1 MQSMRDRWSPSAS
14 ALVAGVLVCL
24 LAGAVPRAQ
33 APPALTLD
41 AAFARALEA
50 NPTIAAARLRRPID
64 LAAIDVARE
73 RPNPEAHVEFE
84 RETPKESYGMGI
96 PIELGGKRS
105 KRIAVGE
112 ATLRT
117 GEAEL
122 AQATIEVRNAV
133 RRAYFTRAIA
143 EARLT
148 LLTELRDIATRARDA
163 AQARFTAGS
172 APRLEVLQAE
182 LALAQVDNDA
192 VSATASAEGAR
203 VQLNA
208 LLALPL
214 DSAPAL
220 ATPAEAGAV
229 VSPADAATRAQASS
243 SEIAV
248 LNRRIEEQRAKLAL
262 AQANRVP
269 DITPDGTIT
278 RNAEPEF
285 NVGWRALVAMTVPI
299 VTQHRAGIRVEEAT
313 LAQLAGER
321 AAALAR
327 ITGDA
332 VSAATVADAQRQQY
346 LRYRD
351 QILPQ
356 ATEVER
362 MAEDSYRLGQTGI
375 SAFLQALQA
384 TRDARL
390 RALQAALDFQNALA
404 DLERA
409 MGTPLP

>member
-1 MQSMRDRWSPSAS
+1 MWSGRWRRQWTLGIGVVAWLFSA
-14 ALVAGVLVCL
+14 AA
-24 LAGAVPRAQ
+24 PDAQ
-33 APPALTLD
+33 APPALTLEG
-41 AAFARALEA
+41 AFARALEA
-50 NPTIAAARLRRPID
+50 NPTIAAARMRRPID
-64 LAAIDVARE
+64 LAGIDVARE

-84 RETPKESYGMGI
+84 RETPKEAYGMGV
-96 PIELGGKRS
+96 PLELGGKRS
-105 KRIAVGE
+105 KRVAVGE

-117 GEAEL
+117 GDAEL
-122 AQATIEVRNAV
+122 AQTTIEVRNAV

-143 EARLT
+143 ETRLA

-163 AQARFTAGS
+163 AQARFAAGS

-192 VSATASAEGAR
+192 VSAKASADGAR

-208 LLALPL
+208 LLAFPL
-214 DSAPAL
+214 EATPTL
-220 ATPAEAGAV
+220 ATPVDAGAIV
-229 VSPADAATRAQASS
+229 APADAATRAQGSS
-243 SEIAV
+243 TELAV
-248 LNRRIEEQRAKLAL
+248 LDRRIDEQRAKIAL

-269 DITPDGTIT
+269 DVTPDATLT

-285 NVGWRALVAMTVPI
+285 NVGWRAAVAMTVPI
-299 VTQHRAGIRVEEAT
+299 FTQHRAGVRVEEAT
-313 LAQLAGER
+313 LTQLSGTR
-321 AAALAR
+321 AATIAR
-327 ITGDA
+327 ITGEA
-332 VSAATVADAQRQQY
+332 ISAATLADAQRQQY

-375 SAFLQALQA
+375 AAFLQALQA

-390 RALQAALDFQNALA
+390 RALQAALDYQNALA

>member
-1 MQSMRDRWSPSAS
+1 MG
-14 ALVAGVLVCL
+14 ALVWILCA
-24 LAGAVPRAQ
+24 AAPAAQ
-33 APPALTLD
+33 TPPTLTLD

-50 NPTIAAARLRRPID
+50 NPTIAAARMRRAVD
-64 LAAIDVARE
+64 LAGIDVARE

-84 RETPKESYGMGI
+84 RETPKEAYGMGI
-96 PIELGGKRS
+96 PIELGGKRG

-112 ATLRT
+112 ATLHT

-122 AQATIEVRNAV
+122 GQTTIEVRNAV
-133 RRAYFTRAIA
+133 RRAYFTRVIA
-143 EARLT
+143 EARLAQ
-148 LLTELRDIATRARDA
+148 LNALRDIATRARDA

-182 LALAQVDNDA
+182 LALAQVDNDG
-192 VSATASAEGAR
+192 VTAKAAADGAR

-208 LLALPL
+208 LLAFPL
-214 DSAPAL
+214 DAAPAL
-220 ATPAEAGAV
+220 ATAAEAPGAL

-243 SEIAV
+243 AEIAV
-248 LNRRIEEQRAKLAL
+248 LNRRIDEQRAKLAL

-269 DITPDGTIT
+269 DITPDGTVT

-285 NVGWRALVAMTVPI
+285 NVGWRAAVAMTVPI
-299 VTQHRAGIRVEEAT
+299 VTSHRAGVRLEEAA
-313 LAQLAGER
+313 LAQLTGER

-362 MAEDSYRLGQTGI
+362 MAEDSYKLGQTGI
-375 SAFLQALQA
+375 AAFLQALQA

-409 MGTPLP
+409 IGTPLP

>member
-1 MQSMRDRWSPSAS
+1 MG
-14 ALVAGVLVCL
+14 ALVWILCA
-24 LAGAVPRAQ
+24 AAPAAQ
-33 APPALTLD
+33 APPTLTLD

-50 NPTIAAARLRRPID
+50 NPAIAAARMRRAVD
-64 LAAIDVARE
+64 LAGIDVARE

-84 RETPKESYGMGI
+84 RETPKEAYGMGI
-96 PIELGGKRS
+96 PIELGGKRG

-112 ATLRT
+112 ATLHT

-122 AQATIEVRNAV
+122 AQTTIEVRNAV
-133 RRAYFTRAIA
+133 RRAYFTRVIA
-143 EARLT
+143 EARFGQLN
-148 LLTELRDIATRARDA
+148 ELRDIATRARDA

-182 LALAQVDNDA
+182 LALAQVDNDR
-192 VSATASAEGAR
+192 VTAKAAADGAR

-208 LLALPL
+208 LLAFPL
-214 DSAPAL
+214 DAAPAL
-220 ATPAEAGAV
+220 ATAAEAPGAL

-243 SEIAV
+243 AEIAV
-248 LNRRIEEQRAKLAL
+248 LNRRIDEQRAKLAL

-269 DITPDGTIT
+269 DITPDGTVT

-285 NVGWRALVAMTVPI
+285 NVGWRAAVAMTVPI
-299 VTQHRAGIRVEEAT
+299 VTSHRAGVRLEEAA
-313 LAQLAGER
+313 LVQLTGER

-362 MAEDSYRLGQTGI
+362 MAEDSYKLGQTGI
-375 SAFLQALQA
+375 AAFLQALQA

-409 MGTPLP
+409 IGTPLP